1 MTNGDKPLEP
11 KWLFYIISFLIP
23 IAGIIIGAI
32 YMSKPDPDC
41 KQFGK
46 NCLIAAIAYFV
57 VICICVILYILIY
70 VVIFGMI
77 FAGAAAGA

>member
-1 MTNGDKPLEP
+1 VSNGDKPLEP
-11 KWLFYIISFLIP
+11 KWLFYVISFLIP

-32 YMSKPDPDC
+32 YMSKPDLEC

-57 VICICVILYILIY
+57 VICICIILYLLFY
-70 VVIFGMI
+70 FVLFASIF
-77 FAGAAAGA
+77 GAAAAGS

>member
-1 MTNGDKPLEP
+1 MNNGDKPLEP

-23 IAGIIIGAI
+23 LAGIIIGAI
-32 YMSKPDPDC
+32 YMGKSDPEC

-57 VICICVILYILIY
+57 VMCVCVILFLLFYFVLLGL
-70 VVIFGMI
+70 VFGT
-77 FAGAAAGA
+77 AAAGA